1 MRADWEEEIR
11 QVITEAVSDAAFP
24 EEDSRRMLDRIHS
37 SVGERRRTMRLTKKQ
52 TGLAVAAALVVLG
65 SITAVGAGR
74 IASLSSSV
82 SLNAAVASYEE
93 LKNRVRP
100 AWDRSRRLQSSFPA
114 ARVLNEAL

>member
-82 SLNAAVASYEE
+82 SLNAAVAS
-93 LKNRVRP
+93 
-100 AWDRSRRLQSSFPA
+100 
-114 ARVLNEAL
+114 